1 MRNLEI
7 AAVFNQIADLLEI
20 QGANPFR
27 VRAYRRGAASLES
40 LTDNIEAIVQQG
52 AVRNISGIGDDLEK
66 KIVEY
71 LQSGRMEFHEQ
82 LKHEVP
88 LGLVKMV
95 EIPSVGPKTAKQ
107 IYDQFRIQTIEELE
121 ALCRTDSLLGVP
133 GFKKKTIENILRGIE
148 LYRRR
153 RGNYLLGKAVP
164 IATQICRYLEP
175 HAERVS
181 YAGSLRRMKEVVHDI
196 DILAASTSP
205 EQTMKAFLGMPLID
219 SVLAQGGTKASLRVQ
234 DDLQVDLRVIE
245 PRSWGAAMHYFTGS
259 KAHNI
264 RMRERA
270 IKLGLK
276 LNEYGLFDGTDQ
288 YIAGADEKDIFEK
301 LGLPFIPPVL
311 REDQGEME
319 AAAAGKLPNIVE
331 LPDIQG
337 DLHMHTTWSDGKYST
352 EEMIEAARKRGYKY
366 VAITDHSKSLG
377 VAGGLSDDDLMKH
390 MEEIRSIGSKYA
402 DIRVLAGTEVDI
414 RLDGTLDYSDEL
426 LGKLDFVVASVHS
439 GFKQSRSELTA
450 RVVRAMQ
457 SPYVRV
463 IGHPTGRLLGD
474 RDPYEI
480 DFEEVMKEAARTRTC
495 LEVNSNFHRLDL
507 NDVHCRKARD
517 MGVHVIIS
525 TDSHNYDDLL
535 NLPYGV
541 ATAQRGWIEKDH
553 SKAKINEEG
562 EEILKLD
569 ESCIS
574 NPKSEISDWTG
585 RPWKDRRPIGDFGF
599 RI

>member
-27 VRAYRRGAASLES
+27 VRAYRRGAISLES

-52 AVRNISGIGDDLEK
+52 TVRNIAGIGGDLEK

-71 LQSGRMEFHEQ
+71 LQNGKMEFHEQ
-82 LKHEVP
+82 LKQEVP

-95 EIPSVGPKTAKQ
+95 DIPSVGPKTAKQ

-121 ALCRTDSLLGVP
+121 ALCKTDKLLGVP

-153 RGNYLLGKAVP
+153 RGNYLLGKTLP
-164 IATQICRYLEP
+164 IATEICKYLQP

-181 YAGSLRRMKEVVHDI
+181 YGGSLRRMKEIVHDV
-196 DILAASTSP
+196 DILAASTTP
-205 EQTMKAFLGMPLID
+205 EETMKAFLSMPLID
-219 SVLAQGGTKASLRVQ
+219 AVLAQGGTKASIRIQ

-270 IKLGLK
+270 IRLGLK
-276 LNEYGLFDGTDQ
+276 LNEYGLFDAEDK
-288 YIAGADEKDIFEK
+288 YIAGAEERDIFEK

-311 REDQGEME
+311 REDQGEIE

-331 LPDIQG
+331 LSDIQG
-337 DLHMHTTWSDGKYST
+337 DLHMHTSWSDGKYST
-352 EEMIEAARKRGYKY
+352 GEMVEAARKRGYKY

-377 VAGGLSDDDLMKH
+377 VAGGLSDDDLLKH
-390 MEEIRSIGSKYA
+390 MDEIRSIGAKYP

-414 RLDGTLDYSDEL
+414 RMDGTLDYPDEL
-426 LGKLDFVVASVHS
+426 LAKLDFVVASLHS
-439 GFKQSRSELTA
+439 GFKQTRSELTT

-457 SPYVRV
+457 NPYVRV

-474 RDPYEI
+474 REPYDI
-480 DFEEVMKEAARTRTC
+480 DFDEVMKEAARTRTC

-507 NDVHCRKARD
+507 SDIHCRKARD

-553 SKAKINEEG
+553 VLNAQPVETMLSFK
-562 EEILKLD
+562 
-569 ESCIS
+569 
-574 NPKSEISDWTG
+574 
-585 RPWKDRRPIGDFGF
+585 
-599 RI
+599 

>member
-52 AVRNISGIGDDLEK
+52 AVRNISGIGEDLEK

-148 LYRRR
+148 
-153 RGNYLLGKAVP
+153 
-164 IATQICRYLEP
+164 
-175 HAERVS
+175 
-181 YAGSLRRMKEVVHDI
+181 VVHDI
-196 DILAASTSP
+196 DILAASTNP
-205 EQTMKAFLGMPLID
+205 EQTMKAFLDMPVID

-337 DLHMHTTWSDGKYST
+337 DLHMHTSWSDGKYST
-352 EEMIEAARKRGYKY
+352 EEMIEAGRKRGYKY

-426 LGKLDFVVASVHS
+426 LEKLDFVVASVHS

-457 SPYVRV
+457 NPYVRV

-541 ATAQRGWIEKDH
+541 ATAQRGWIEKDRVLNAQPVEKML
-553 SKAKINEEG
+553 SFKREG
-562 EEILKLD
+562 K
-569 ESCIS
+569 
-574 NPKSEISDWTG
+574 
-585 RPWKDRRPIGDFGF
+585 
-599 RI
+599 